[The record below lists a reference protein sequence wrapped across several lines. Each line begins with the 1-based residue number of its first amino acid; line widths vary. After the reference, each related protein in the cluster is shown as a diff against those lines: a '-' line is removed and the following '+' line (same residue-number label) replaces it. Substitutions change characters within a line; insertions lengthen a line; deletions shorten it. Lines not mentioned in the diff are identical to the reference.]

1 MIFGIKIRQL
11 MQVLP
16 GFQQKGGQIK
26 PPTSKEILAEMIKF
40 WPNLEIAQTTESG
53 RTFVNEFLPMW
64 EKNVEMS
71 TILSPSRSPE
81 WWLTSTDPRAVYM
94 RANFSSWAEETIQKN
109 PDFAAIWVN
118 IVSRMFR
125 DDTEIFGVED

>member
-1 MIFGIKIRQL
+1 
-11 MQVLP
+11 
-16 GFQQKGGQIK
+16 
-26 PPTSKEILAEMIKF
+26 
-40 WPNLEIAQTTESG
+40 
-53 RTFVNEFLPMW
+53 
-64 EKNVEMS
+64 
-71 TILSPSRSPE
+71 
-81 WWLTSTDPRAVYM
+81 M